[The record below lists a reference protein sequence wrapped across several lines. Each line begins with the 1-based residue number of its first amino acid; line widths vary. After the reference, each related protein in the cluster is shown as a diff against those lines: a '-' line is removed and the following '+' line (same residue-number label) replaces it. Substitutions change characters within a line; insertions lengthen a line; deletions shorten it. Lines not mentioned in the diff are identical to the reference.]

1 MDDLSVLAWRSRIAS
16 GEAAPEDVA
25 RHYLE
30 AIAARD
36 PEIHAFLLVREEAR
50 EEARNLRAEDRQTL
64 PFFGIPVALKDNF
77 LTRGVRTTA
86 GSRMLETYVPPVDA
100 TVWKHLALGGAV
112 LLGKTNLDEFA
123 MGVSTETSA
132 FGPTRNPWD
141 PTRTAGGSSGG
152 SAAAVAAGFAP
163 LALGSD
169 TGGSVRQPAAYT
181 GIVGFKPTY
190 GLVSR
195 YGLIPMAASLDTV
208 GVFART
214 VDDAAYAFVH
224 IAGSDPKD
232 PTSFGKLPP
241 AFADR
246 LAELRRLAYPARA
259 ERLRALLS
267 RGFSGAKVALV
278 REFLGDGVSPEVRTA
293 VEAAVRR
300 MEALGARVEVV
311 SVPELELAGAV
322 YAVVMSAEAASHL
335 GRFDGVRFGLR
346 VPAGDVDALYT
357 RTRSRGFG
365 WEAKRR
371 ILFGTYVTLSES
383 FVDLYERALR
393 ARRFLASRLEALFAD
408 VDFLLGPAAPTTAP
422 VVGAAGDVDPVVEL
436 TQDLLTLPANLAGLP
451 AVSVPAS
458 RGSDGMPV
466 GLQIVGPRYSDLD
479 VLAFAFAWEEAR
491 PPEARPPFGG
501 KVPGSSPREGG
512 SGR

>member
-1 MDDLSVLAWRSRIAS
+1 MDEISVLAWRSRIAS
-16 GEAAPEDVA
+16 GEAVPEDVA
-25 RHYLE
+25 RYYLE

-36 PEIHAFLLVREEAR
+36 PEIHAFLLVREEVR
-50 EEARNLRAEDRQTL
+50 EEARNLKVEDRDAL
-64 PFFGIPVALKDNF
+64 PFFGIPVAVKDNF

-100 TVWKHLALGGAV
+100 TAWEHLAHGGAL

-141 PTRTAGGSSGG
+141 PARRSGGSSGG
-152 SAAAVAAGFAP
+152 SAAAVAAGLSP

-190 GLVSR
+190 GLISR

-208 GVFART
+208 GVFSRT
-214 VDDAAYAFVH
+214 VVDAAYAFVH

-241 AFADR
+241 TFADR

-267 RGFSGAKVALV
+267 RGVSGTKVALV
-278 REFLGDGVSPEVRTA
+278 REFFGGGVSPEVRGV
-293 VEAAVRR
+293 VEAAARR
-300 MEALGARVEVV
+300 MEELGARVEYV

-346 VPAGDVDALYT
+346 VPAENVDALYV
-357 RTRSRGFG
+357 RTRNRGFG

-393 ARRFLASRLEALFAD
+393 ARRFLASRLETIFAD
-408 VDFLLGPAAPTTAP
+408 YDFLLGPTTPTTAP
-422 VVGAAGDVDPVVEL
+422 TLGAAGDQGPVVEL
-436 TQDLLTLPANLAGLP
+436 TQDLLTIPANLAGLP
-451 AVSVPAS
+451 AVSVPAG

-501 KVPGSSPREGG
+501 KAAAPSPWEGG
-512 SGR
+512 NGR

>member
-1 MDDLSVLAWRSRIAS
+1 MDGFSVLAWRSRLAS
-16 GEAAPEDVA
+16 GEATPEDVA

-50 EEARNLRAEDRQTL
+50 EEARNLRVEDRQTL

-86 GSRMLETYVPPVDA
+86 GSRILETYVPPVDA
-100 TVWKHLALGGAV
+100 TAWKHLALGGAV

-141 PTRTAGGSSGG
+141 LTRTAGGSSGG
-152 SAAAVAAGFAP
+152 SAAAVAAGFTP

-190 GLVSR
+190 GLISR
-195 YGLIPMAASLDTV
+195 FGLIHMAASLDTV
-208 GVFART
+208 GVLANT
-214 VDDAAYAFVH
+214 VADAAYTFVH
-224 IAGSDPKD
+224 ISGSDHKD

-241 AFADR
+241 AFANQ
-246 LAELRRLAYPARA
+246 LAEIQRLAYPARV
-259 ERLRALLS
+259 ERLHALLS
-267 RGFSGAKVALV
+267 RGFSGVKVALV
-278 REFLGDGVSPEVRTA
+278 REFLGDGVSPDVRIA
-293 VEAAVRR
+293 IEAAARR
-300 MEALGARVEVV
+300 MEELGAHVEVV
-311 SVPELELAGAV
+311 SIPELKLASAV
-322 YAVVMSAEAASHL
+322 YAVVMTAEAASYL

-346 VPAGDVDALYT
+346 VPAGDVDTLST
-357 RTRSRGFG
+357 WTRSQGFG
-365 WEAKRR
+365 WEVKRR

-393 ARRFLASRLEALFAD
+393 ARRFLAIRLEALFAD
-408 VDFLLGPAAPTTAP
+408 YDLLLGPTTPTTAP
-422 VVGAAGDVDPVVEL
+422 ALGAAGDLDPVVEL
-436 TQDLLTLPANLAGLP
+436 TQDLLTIPANLAGLP
-451 AVSVPAS
+451 AVSVPAG

-479 VLAFAFAWEEAR
+479 VLAFAFSWEEAR
-491 PPEARPPFGG
+491 PLEARPPFGG
-501 KVPGSSPREGG
+501 KIMELSSREGG
-512 SGR
+512 NE